1 MRAIVFF
8 VEKQCLICS
17 LAQPGAGIGGDRDR
31 VYHTVE
37 PSSDKGPRKKNPTQF
52 LYSARSGAK
61 TDLGTRGK
69 VEVTRYAVLQDPRAE

>member
-17 LAQPGAGIGGDRDR
+17 LAPPGAGIGGDRDK

-37 PSSDKGPRKKNPTQF
+37 PSSDKVYVGRTRF
-52 LYSARSGAK
+52 LYSARCGAK
-61 TDLGTRGK
+61 TRF
-69 VEVTRYAVLQDPRAE
+69 EHER

>member
-17 LAQPGAGIGGDRDR
+17 LAPLGAGIGGDRDK

-37 PSSDKGPRKKNPTQF
+37 PGFDVGRTRF

-61 TDLGTRGK
+61 NKFEHER
-69 VEVTRYAVLQDPRAE
+69 